1 MVESTVRCV
10 PLATLDELRT
20 LRYMTETDVILVG
33 AGPIGLEMGVA
44 LKGAGVDYVHLE
56 AKQVGHTISW
66 FPRQARFFSSPERIA
81 ICGVPCRTVDQSKA
95 TREEYLEYLLGIV
108 QQFDLPVRTYER
120 VTAIRHEPND
130 ASRPFHIET
139 RTAHGE
145 QQYRANKVIL
155 TVGDMHG
162 PRSLAYP
169 ELPEVPG
176 HDLPHV
182 SHYFDEPHPY
192 FGQDLL
198 IVGGRN
204 SAVEAAIR
212 CHRAGARVA
221 LSYRRAELDSSIKY
235 WLKPEIEWLIK
246 MDEIQF
252 FPNSAPVRITP
263 SSVSLAPVDAEQK
276 LDLDPSDW
284 QQVSADFVLL
294 LIGYQMDSTLLRQA
308 GVNLKGPNRAP
319 ELDPETMETNV
330 PGLYI
335 AGTAAAGTQIRFKLF
350 IENCHTHVVRIL
362 RHICDQDPKFVNS
375 LAYRRL
381 HENPLI
387 AES

>member
-1 MVESTVRCV
+1 M
-10 PLATLDELRT
+10 PLAILDGLRT
-20 LRYMTETDVILVG
+20 LRSMRETDVILVG
-33 AGPIGLEMGVA
+33 AGPIGLEMAVA
-44 LKGAGVDYVHLE
+44 LKQAGVDYVHLE

-108 QQFDLPVRTYER
+108 QQFDLPIQTYER
-120 VTAIRHEPND
+120 VASIRRETGGGTH
-130 ASRPFHIET
+130 PFHVAT
-139 RTAHGE
+139 QTAHGSCD
-145 QQYRANKVIL
+145 YRAQRVIL
-155 TVGDMHG
+155 TIGDMHG
-162 PRSLAYP
+162 PRDLSYP

-176 HDLPHV
+176 RDLPHV

-221 LSYRRAELDSSIKY
+221 LSYRRSELDSSIKY

-246 MDEIQF
+246 MNEIQF
-252 FPNSAPVRITP
+252 YPNTAPVRIT
-263 SSVSLAPVDAEQK
+263 SSEVSLAPVDNDQK
-276 LDLDPSDW
+276 LDLESTHW
-284 QQVSADFVLL
+284 QQAKADFVLL
-294 LIGYQMDSTLLRQA
+294 LIGYQMDSSLLSDV
-308 GVNLKGPNRAP
+308 GVHLRGTNLAP
-319 ELDPETMETNV
+319 EVDPETMETNV

-350 IENCHTHVVRIL
+350 IENCHAHVVRIL
-362 RHICDQDPKFVNS
+362 RHISGQDPKFINS